1 MPAVAMRW
9 LFGWHSG
16 QCSGDA
22 LAILWRCSGYPLA
35 MLWLS
40 SGDPLAMLWR
50 SLAILSGTKLD
61 KTAKTGQNWTKLPKL
76 DKTGQKWTNLP
87 KLDKS
92 GQICQNWTE
101 VDNVLLGRF
110 TFDPSKAQT
119 LTEYQS
125 TCPPKLA
132 KVDLSAEASEGGA
145 RKGWCNGKGRPCET

>member
-9 LFGWHSG
+9 LFG
-16 QCSGDA
+16 A
-22 LAILWRCSGYPLA
+22 MLWLSSGYPLA
-35 MLWLS
+35 ILWLS
-40 SGDPLAMLWR
+40 SGYSLAILWLCSGDPLAMLWR
-50 SLAILSGTKLD
+50 SSGYPWLFCP
-61 KTAKTGQNWTKLPKL
+61 GQNWTKL
-76 DKTGQKWTNLP
+76 DKTGQKWTKLP

-125 TCPPKLA
+125 TCPTKLA
-132 KVDLSAEASEGGA
+132 KMDLSTEASQGGA